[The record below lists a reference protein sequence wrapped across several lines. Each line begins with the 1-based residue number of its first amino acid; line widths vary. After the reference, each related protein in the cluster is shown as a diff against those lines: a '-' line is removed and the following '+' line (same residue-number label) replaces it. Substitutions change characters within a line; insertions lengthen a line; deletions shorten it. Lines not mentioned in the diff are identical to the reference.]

1 MYFLFHRAPQG
12 PINFQHSRIK
22 SAFIVFRCSSM
33 NANEKPSTSTYTY
46 TRTRNNRRNGSMCIE
61 TTTSTSSSNSTI
73 AKITKRPSIRSDE
86 VIIADKR
93 ARKPPQLSPR
103 RLRSRRPSKQQQ
115 SKQSISPPCYGFSAN
130 NTSSYFDKH
139 CEMVNNNWEG
149 MEEQEELE
157 KKRQQEQADLEFA
170 KKLQVELNGY
180 GRYTTRL
187 GCNKRQLTL
196 DELIKAQCRIGL

>member
-1 MYFLFHRAPQG
+1 MTSFDTNFLFHRAPQG
-12 PINFQHSRIK
+12 PINFQHSPIK
-22 SAFIVFRCSSM
+22 SVFIVFRCSSM
-33 NANEKPSTSTYTY
+33 NANEKPSTSTATS
-46 TRTRNNRRNGSMCIE
+46 TRNNRRNGSMCIE
-61 TTTSTSSSNSTI
+61 STTSSRST
-73 AKITKRPSIRSDE
+73 ITKRPSIRSDE

-93 ARKPPQLSPR
+93 AKKPQPPPSPR
-103 RLRSRRPSKQQQ
+103 RLRGRQPLKQQ
-115 SKQSISPPCYGFSAN
+115 SKKLTSPPCYGFSAN
-130 NTSSYFDKH
+130 NASSYFDKH
-139 CEMVNNNWEG
+139 CELVNNNWES
-149 MEEQEELE
+149 MAEQQQGELE